1 MPLAV
6 WLLALVGPIV
16 KKVLL
21 ALGVGVVSY
30 AGLQFVG
37 QQVNA
42 AVLSAWGGVGGSVFQ
57 VLSLAGIPEAIGIT
71 LGAFNARIALIAVQK
86 FGKVAGG

>member
-6 WLLALVGPIV
+6 WLLALVGPLV

-21 ALGVGVVSY
+21 ALGVGIVSY
-30 AGLQFVG
+30 AGLHLLGSQI
-37 QQVNA
+37 NA
-42 AVLSAWGGVGGSVFQ
+42 AVLGAWGGVGGSILQ
-57 VLSLAGIPEAIGIT
+57 ILSLAGIPESIGIT
-71 LGAFNARIALIAVQK
+71 LGAINARIALIAVNK

>member
-6 WLLALVGPIV
+6 WLLALVGPLV

-30 AGLQFVG
+30 AGLHLLGSQI
-37 QQVNA
+37 NA
-42 AVLSAWGGVGGSVFQ
+42 AVLGAWGGVGGSILQ
-57 VLSLAGIPEAIGIT
+57 ILSLAGIPEAIGIT
-71 LGAFNARIALIAVQK
+71 LGAINARIALIAVNK